1 MNYPSLVCISRNAW
15 MGLPKRC
22 GFSPALPGP
31 SEKSLLGVGLRT
43 SSKRQ
48 ILQMRMFLWGAILTL
63 IAANMGWAQK
73 GNSVVEA
80 HAVMDTDAAHADS
93 ILKLAVLAQVAAGYH
108 INAHKP
114 SLDYLIPTEL
124 KVDPSDQ
131 FTVKNVVYPKGTL
144 KKFPFSDVPLSVY
157 EGNVVVGALLQAG
170 KAVPAGPYTLKGK
183 FVYQACNDHAC
194 LPPSS
199 VPLTVTI
206 RIVPR
211 DAPLKPV
218 ESDVFQRI
226 KFE

>member
-1 MNYPSLVCISRNAW
+1 
-15 MGLPKRC
+15 MGLPE
-22 GFSPALPGP
+22 GFGVSPARPGS
-31 SEKSLLGVGLRT
+31 SEKSALGAGLLT
-43 SSKRQ
+43 SRKRD
-48 ILQMRMFLWGAILTL
+48 IRQMRMFLWGAVLTL
-63 IAANMGWAQK
+63 MAANVGWAQK
-73 GNSVVEA
+73 ANSVVEA

-93 ILKLAVLAQVAAGYH
+93 LLKLAVLAQVAAGYH

-124 KVDPSDQ
+124 KVDPGEQ
-131 FTVKNVVYPKGTL
+131 FTVKNVVYPKGML

-157 EGNVVVGALLQAG
+157 EGTVVVGALLQAG
-170 KAVPAGPYTLKGK
+170 KDVPAGPYTLKGK

-194 LPPSS
+194 LPPGS

-211 DAPLKPV
+211 DVPLNPV
-218 ESDVFQRI
+218 RSDVFQRI